1 MIARVMTVA
10 LVGFDGALVEVEAD
24 LKQGL
29 PAMHIVGMGNKAVE
43 EARERVRSAIS
54 NSLLDFPTRKL
65 IVNLA
70 PAELP
75 KDGAQYDLPIA
86 LSVLIANG

>member
-10 LVGFDGALVEVEAD
+10 LKGFDGALVEVEAD

-43 EARERVRSAIS
+43 EARERVRSAIT

-65 IVNLA
+65 IVTLHRPNCQ
-70 PAELP
+70 
-75 KDGAQYDLPIA
+75 KTA
-86 LSVLIANG
+86 LSTTFRLPSRC

>member
-1 MIARVMTVA
+1 MIASVMIVA
-10 LVGFDGALVEVEAD
+10 LVGFNGALVEVEAD

-75 KDGAQYDLPIA
+75 KDGAQYDPP
-86 LSVLIANG
+86 SPCQC